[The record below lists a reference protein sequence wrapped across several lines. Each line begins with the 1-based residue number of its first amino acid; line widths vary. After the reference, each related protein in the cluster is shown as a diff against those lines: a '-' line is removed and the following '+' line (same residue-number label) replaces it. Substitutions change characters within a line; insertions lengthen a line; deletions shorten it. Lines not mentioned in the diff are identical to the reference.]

1 MSDNTEYFP
10 NQEFHEQ
17 PNAIID
23 SVIKGYGNIVAHSTR
38 NTIVNGDSNYVGEET
53 KNITILNS
61 SGCVV
66 SSGVVGCVIIASS
79 GVVVTDSGQMWISNN
94 RVDLNPIPNIEPRY
108 ITDNYT
114 ATLLDD
120 LIVVDAIGVN
130 IHLLSYT
137 DLGNVSKRYYIKN
150 ASTGDITLTTSSLGF
165 DPITRAT
172 TITLA
177 SEEAVTVQA
186 WYQFYLIL

>member
-137 DLGNVSKRYYIKN
+137 DLGNISKRYYIKN
-150 ASTGDITLTTSSLGF
+150 DEL
-165 DPITRAT
+165 PCK
-172 TITLA
+172 
-177 SEEAVTVQA
+177 
-186 WYQFYLIL
+186 